1 METLD
6 EWITIEDF
14 PKYEI
19 TKNGRVRNKETQ
31 HIKTPSPG
39 KRGYPVV
46 SLWKDGKQYLRTIH
60 ILLARTFIPNP
71 ENKPQVN
78 HIDGNKENYDLGN
91 LEWVSARENVLHAK
105 RTGLQKS
112 DGDKVV
118 RQYTKTG
125 DLVCTYK
132 SASEAAR
139 ENGYTRSAICNA
151 ARGLFKYYKGY
162 IWRYVNADA

>member
-19 TKNGRVRNKETQ
+19 TKNGMVRNKETQ

-39 KRGYPVV
+39 KHGYPVV

-60 ILLARTFIPNP
+60 TLLAKTFIPNP
-71 ENKPQVN
+71 ENKPQIN
-78 HIDGNKENYDLGN
+78 HIDGNKENYNLKN
-91 LEWVSARENVLHAK
+91 LEWVSARENNLHAR
-105 RTGLQKS
+105 RTGLHKS

-125 DLVCTYK
+125 ELVKIYK

-139 ENGYTRSAICNA
+139 ESGYTRGSICKA
-151 ARGLFKYYKGY
+151 ARGEFKYYKGY
-162 IWRYVNADA
+162 IWRYADANA